1 MRTLLY
7 SYDTALQNLWREK
20 WISLLAALSI
30 SAVMLI
36 LAAFL
41 ILTANI
47 ESFIN
52 KWFNDF
58 RIIVY
63 MDEGIGKDEE
73 DRLKTLF
80 QQDSDI
86 TSLNYISKEDAL
98 IELQNILGTD
108 NSLLESIDSN
118 PLPSSFE
125 LKLKR
130 EALNPAFVKRKAAAI
145 LQIPGVDDVQSG
157 EKWLTSFIRIT
168 RALRAFALITGSGLL
183 TAVIFISFSTI
194 KILFFRREEEI
205 NNLKTLGATRGSIRL
220 TFLIEG
226 IIIGTLGGAV
236 CSSVILF
243 SYPAITSKLIELMPE
258 IGASLFH
265 LPLDMLLFGPIVG
278 ALLSLTG
285 SFIAV
290 GKIKY

>member
-7 SYDTALQNLWREK
+7 SYDAALQNLWREK
-20 WISLLAALSI
+20 WINLLAALSI
-30 SAVMLI
+30 STVMLI

-47 ESFIN
+47 ESFTN
-52 KWFNDF
+52 KYFNDF

-80 QQDSDI
+80 RQDSDI
-86 TSLNYISKEDAL
+86 SSVKHISKEDAL
-98 IELQNILGTD
+98 AELQKALGTD
-108 NSLLESIDSN
+108 NSLLESVDSN

-130 EALNPAFVKRKAAAI
+130 GALRPALVKQKAAMI

-157 EKWLTSFIRIT
+157 EKWLASFVRIT
-168 RALRAFALITGSGLL
+168 RALRAFALITGSALF

-194 KILFFRREEEI
+194 KILFSRRKEEK
-205 NNLKTLGATRGSIRL
+205 NNLKMPDATRGSIRL
-220 TFLIEG
+220 TFLLEG

-243 SYPAITSKLIELMPE
+243 SYPAITSKLIELLPE
-258 IGASLFH
+258 TGTSLFH
-265 LPLDMLLFGPIVG
+265 LPLDMLLFGPIAG

-290 GKIKY
+290 GKNKY